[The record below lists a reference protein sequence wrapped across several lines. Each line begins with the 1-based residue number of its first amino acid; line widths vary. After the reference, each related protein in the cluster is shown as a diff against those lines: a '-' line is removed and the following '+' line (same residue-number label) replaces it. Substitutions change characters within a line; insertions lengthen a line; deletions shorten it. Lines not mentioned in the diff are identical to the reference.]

1 MTQGELLARIAA
13 ELERANI
20 PYMLVGSLNA
30 EQLDFHYIEGWVRDL
45 GLSAM
50 WEIAQE
56 MAAP

>member
-13 ELERANI
+13 ELERASI
-20 PYMLVGSLNA
+20 PCMVVGS
-30 EQLDFHYIEGWVRDL
+30 L

-56 MAAP
+56 MATP